1 MGIILYDKPKIELV
15 GYDLFVDGNR
25 HPRATRT
32 LRDMRKALARYSE
45 DKGNQEAYFMYRNVY
60 KSGEIRFDITVI
72 PPEPF
77 GEECAKT
84 HGHYHPGSEDGP
96 GYPEVYQVLH
106 GSAVFI
112 LQKKNRNGSV
122 NVSIVNA
129 EKSDT
134 VILPPGYGHVT
145 VNKGEDVLVLSNIVY
160 DRFEAIY
167 GDYASNQGAAYYY
180 MKGGEITQ
188 NSNYI
193 VEKNERLPAKEFN
206 SRYGFS
212 CDDLLLE
219 LQREPKTFA
228 FLAKPGLLQKK

>member
-1 MGIILYDKPKIELV
+1 MGIILYDRPKIELV

-25 HPRATRT
+25 HQRATRT

-45 DKGNQEAYFMYRNVY
+45 EKGNQEAYYMYRGVF

-122 NVSIVNA
+122 NVSIVSA
-129 EKSDT
+129 EKGE
-134 VILPPGYGHVT
+134 VILLPPGYGHNS
-145 VNKGEDVLVLSNIVY
+145 VNKGEDALILSNILY
-160 DRFEAIY
+160 DRFEALY
-167 GDYASNQGAAYYY
+167 GDYAENQGAAYYY

-193 VEKNERLPAKEFN
+193 VERSERVGAKEFN
-206 SRYGFS
+206 ARYGFS

-219 LQREPKTFA
+219 LQREPKKFE